1 MPYEVRW
8 DGYCISDDR
17 ARLDLAAVH
26 AYLANESYWAQGIS
40 REQVDRQTAF
50 SPFVFGVYREAA
62 DDLNGIALGQLGFAR
77 VLSDTT
83 RFAYICDVYIATAA
97 QGQGLGKRL
106 MGAIMAH
113 PELVDVR
120 RWVLA
125 TRDAHGLYAQF
136 GFGPPRKPEMW
147 MFIDPDKTKPAR
159 WV

>member
-17 ARLDLAAVH
+17 TRLDLATVH
-26 AYLANESYWAQGIS
+26 RYLSAESYWAQGVS
-40 REQVDRQTAF
+40 REQVERQTAY
-50 SPFVFGVYREAA
+50 SPFVFGVYQEATGGA
-62 DDLNGIALGQLGFAR
+62 PEAQLGFAR
-77 VLSDTT
+77 VLSDAT

-106 MGAIMAH
+106 MAAIMAH
-113 PELVDVR
+113 PELLDVR

-147 MFIDPDKTKPAR
+147 MFIDPDKSKPAR